1 MVVDTTLQ
9 NRDRQERGGIYLK
22 IKKNTIFN
30 EHPVPEKAV
39 VGVEERKLLLQR
51 VSKAVET
58 TL

>member
-1 MVVDTTLQ
+1 MA
-9 NRDRQERGGIYLK
+9 NFQEFLKKGTIY
-22 IKKNTIFN
+22 N